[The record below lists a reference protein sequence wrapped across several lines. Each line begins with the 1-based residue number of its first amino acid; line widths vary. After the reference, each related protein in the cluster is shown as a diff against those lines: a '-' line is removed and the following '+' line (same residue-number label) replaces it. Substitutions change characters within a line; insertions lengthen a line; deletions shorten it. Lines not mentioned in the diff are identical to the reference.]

1 MSATTTTTTPGQMP
15 SNGEVPLDPLDAG
28 EGCH

>member
-1 MSATTTTTTPGQMP
+1 MSATTTTTPGQMP
-15 SNGEVPLDPLDAG
+15 SNGEGPLDPLDAG